1 MIDKDYIE
9 ELRALSDK
17 KEAKA
22 KLVEYAEQFGISV
35 KKTKSFDNI
44 VVDIEEALKVLADEP
59 LPETDGLSITD
70 LITAADDVD
79 GVNFTHEEVKE
90 EAALLFDSPTEQV
103 EVVEVVE
110 QEIEFDHDKFE
121 EAIAQV
127 VESEKEP
134 VEQITIEPEVKGF
147 KLPENFSPTLVKLG
161 KGNGYVTLPWWIY
174 QWITET
180 PDWKENPG
188 SFPHYYGLP
197 TIYSLIYYIQRDGSV
212 RIRET
217 RNSLFK
223 TLT

>member
-22 KLVEYAEQFGISV
+22 KLFEYAEQFGISV

-44 VVDIEEALKVLADEP
+44 VIDIEEALNALADEP

-79 GVNFTHEEVKE
+79 GVNFTNEEVKE
-90 EAALLFDSPTEQV
+90 EAILLFDSPAEQV
-103 EVVEVVE
+103 EVLEVVE

-121 EAIAQV
+121 EAITQV

-134 VEQITIEPEVKGF
+134 EPEVNKEVKF
-147 KLPENFSPTLVKLG
+147 VLPENFSPTLIKLG
-161 KGNGYVTLPWWIY
+161 KGPGYVTVPWWIY
-174 QWITET
+174 QWIAET
-180 PDWKENPG
+180 PDWKSRPT
-188 SFPHYYGLP
+188 SFEHASAHQTLF
-197 TIYSLIYYIQRDGSV
+197 SLIYYINRDGSV
-212 RIRET
+212 LIRET
-217 RNSLFK
+217 RNSSFV
-223 TLT
+223 TLK

>member
-22 KLVEYAEQFGISV
+22 KLFEYAAQFGISV

-44 VVDIEEALKVLADEP
+44 VIDIEEALNALSNEP

-79 GVNFTHEEVKE
+79 GVNFTNEEVKE
-90 EAALLFDSPTEQV
+90 EAILLFDSPAEQV
-103 EVVEVVE
+103 EVLEVVE

-121 EAIAQV
+121 EAITQV

-134 VEQITIEPEVKGF
+134 EPEVNKEVKF
-147 KLPENFSPTLVKLG
+147 VLPENFSPTLIKLG
-161 KGNGYVTLPWWIY
+161 KGPGYVTVPWWIY
-174 QWITET
+174 QWIAET
-180 PDWKENPG
+180 PDWKSRPT
-188 SFPHYYGLP
+188 SFEHASAHQTLF
-197 TIYSLIYYIQRDGSV
+197 SLIYYINRDGSV
-212 RIRET
+212 LIRET
-217 RNSLFK
+217 RNSSFV
-223 TLT
+223 TLK

>member
-22 KLVEYAEQFGISV
+22 KLFEYAAQFGISV

-44 VVDIEEALKVLADEP
+44 VIDIEEALNALANEP

-79 GVNFTHEEVKE
+79 GVNFTNEEVKE
-90 EAALLFDSPTEQV
+90 EAILLFDSPAEQV
-103 EVVEVVE
+103 EVLEVVE

-121 EAIAQV
+121 EAITQV

-134 VEQITIEPEVKGF
+134 APEVNKEVKF
-147 KLPENFSPTLVKLG
+147 VLPENFSPTLIKLG
-161 KGNGYVTLPWWIY
+161 KGPGYVTVPWWIY
-174 QWITET
+174 QWIAET
-180 PDWKENPG
+180 PDWKSRPT
-188 SFPHYYGLP
+188 SFEHASAHQTLF
-197 TIYSLIYYIQRDGSV
+197 SLIYYINRDGSV
-212 RIRET
+212 LIRET
-217 RNSLFK
+217 RNSSFV
-223 TLT
+223 TLK

>member
-22 KLVEYAEQFGISV
+22 KLFEYAAQFGISV

-44 VVDIEEALKVLADEP
+44 VIDIEEALNALANEP

-79 GVNFTHEEVKE
+79 GVNFTNEEVKE
-90 EAALLFDSPTEQV
+90 EAILLFDSPAEQV
-103 EVVEVVE
+103 EVLEVVE

-121 EAIAQV
+121 EAIIQV

-134 VEQITIEPEVKGF
+134 EPEVNKEVKF
-147 KLPENFSPTLVKLG
+147 VLPENFSPTLIKLG
-161 KGNGYVTLPWWIY
+161 KGPGYVTVPWWIY
-174 QWITET
+174 QWIAET
-180 PDWKENPG
+180 PDWKSRPT
-188 SFPHYYGLP
+188 SFEHASAHQTLF
-197 TIYSLIYYIQRDGSV
+197 SLIYYINRDGSV
-212 RIRET
+212 LIRET
-217 RNSLFK
+217 RNSSFV
-223 TLT
+223 TLK